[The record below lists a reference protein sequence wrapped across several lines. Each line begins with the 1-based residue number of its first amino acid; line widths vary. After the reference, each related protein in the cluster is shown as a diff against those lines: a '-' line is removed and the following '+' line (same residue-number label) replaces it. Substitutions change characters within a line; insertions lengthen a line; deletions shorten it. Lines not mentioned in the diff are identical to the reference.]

1 MPRWTGELCD
11 ASLAGAAWCSRNDSS
26 EQRNLS
32 ERPGSE
38 IAFVCVLVRHHLVLY
53 ILPLEKGRFVL
64 PHQQWTKQASKAN
77 KHLEE
82 AKKKIAADHAEI
94 DSLKKRLA
102 SSDRCIRDFQ
112 GLAERE
118 EGIRERERQ
127 LDEREAGAR

>member
-1 MPRWTGELCD
+1 MDELEDRNEELEGFLQD
-11 ASLAGAAWCSRNDSS
+11 A
-26 EQRNLS
+26 
-32 ERPGSE
+32 ERD
-38 IAFVCVLVRHHLVLY
+38 
-53 ILPLEKGRFVL
+53 GRRYK
-64 PHQQWTKQASKAN
+64 KQASKAN